1 MSKYIGEKFK
11 IPYPQSKAGQK
22 QWAKDYGMNAYYAGK
37 PWQLRRRDAQ
47 FWHTLVRSHMDNQD
61 VRRVPFKRPVIITF
75 WFNDRLDCSNHG
87 VMIKMIEDG
96 MKGRLIQDDSR
107 KYVKG
112 IECYFHDEDY
122 IGVEIREITN

>member
-1 MSKYIGEKFK
+1 MGKYIGEKFR
-11 IPYPQSKAGQK
+11 IPYPKTKAEQK
-22 QWAKDYGMNAYYAGK
+22 QWTKNYGMNAYYAGK
-37 PWQLRRRDAQ
+37 HWSIRKRDAD
-47 FWHTLVRSHMDNQD
+47 FWHMLVKSCLDGQEI
-61 VRRVPFKRPVIITF
+61 RRTPFKRPVIITF

-122 IGVEIREITN
+122 IKVEVREIG